1 VRRRPRAAPGARA
14 GAGDCDR
21 RERLNVR
28 WRGSGCSARHTMP
41 IQCNAQLL
49 RAASFGRGECTL
61 VVGITVRVF
70 DAWVGSVIEKG
81 GECGAS
87 VGTAWFLEA
96 GKYVCMYIVDGAIG
110 RMGRLLLCSFTGDKV
125 RLGVLLTRMCE

>member
-1 VRRRPRAAPGARA
+1 
-14 GAGDCDR
+14 
-21 RERLNVR
+21 
-28 WRGSGCSARHTMP
+28 M
-41 IQCNAQLL
+41 
-49 RAASFGRGECTL
+49 
-61 VVGITVRVF
+61 
-70 DAWVGSVIEKG
+70 IEKG